1 MHGHSRRSIWLPAVL
16 VVIVAMGRSRR
27 DRTHGSSQQTLVQ
40 CLLPL
45 LLNTYSSERRSHE
58 GSERGIRRTRSR
70 SGSSRS
76 SSSSFISPP
85 RKKRKK
91 TNAEHKAETYEVRKL
106 TRNETI
112 LVKLPRARLA
122 DMLEAASKYVSV
134 THTAA
139 WCLTALLAGIW
150 LLTRMK
156 PDFRTC
162 HLKVQTFQ
170 ELRNRVQERVYAVTR
185 SRGVSYVSD
194 LISKLSD
201 VDVTSIEV
209 ISVATHEGFQIK
221 WTEGASSTHQ
231 GGKPRVGKKAVAPD
245 TASTFPPKLMTG
257 TKRKQDQ
264 EKEGA
269 DVKKRKQDQVPE
281 VTAAWRIHRAHE
293 GVIRLREA
301 DTAVEA
307 ARHAGDHSQRN
318 RERLPRAARLQDAA
332 AAGICTGQ
340 AILWSTL
347 TYLTCRDTELATVRT
362 SWYCEF
368 HCQRL

>member
-1 MHGHSRRSIWLPAVL
+1 
-16 VVIVAMGRSRR
+16 
-27 DRTHGSSQQTLVQ
+27 VQ
-40 CLLPL
+40 
-45 LLNTYSSERRSHE
+45 S
-58 GSERGIRRTRSR
+58 
-70 SGSSRS
+70 
-76 SSSSFISPP
+76 
-85 RKKRKK
+85 
-91 TNAEHKAETYEVRKL
+91 
-106 TRNETI
+106 
-112 LVKLPRARLA
+112 
-122 DMLEAASKYVSV
+122 
-134 THTAA
+134 
-139 WCLTALLAGIW
+139 
-150 LLTRMK
+150 
-156 PDFRTC
+156 
-162 HLKVQTFQ
+162 FQ
-170 ELRNRVQERVYAVTR
+170 ELVVRVQERVHAVTR

-245 TASTFPPKLMTG
+245 TASIFAPKLMTG

-293 GVIRLREA
+293 GVMRLREA

-318 RERLPRAARLQDAA
+318 GERLPRAARLQDAA
-332 AAGICTGQ
+332 VEPDLHLAFDGLPAVDNDEQDAVNNDEQDAVNNDDRGKCLVCFEYLPASGEGVMEELTTLSCRHTFHTSCIQMWTDNLCGSIDNLSCPSRCEVDRSAAA
-340 AILWSTL
+340 AIDIVPEVKVAGLGGESL
-347 TYLTCRDTELATVRT
+347 GMAPESVLLLMQVQ
-362 SWYCEF
+362 S
-368 HCQRL
+368 

>member
-1 MHGHSRRSIWLPAVL
+1 MTE
-16 VVIVAMGRSRR
+16 
-27 DRTHGSSQQTLVQ
+27 D
-40 CLLPL
+40 
-45 LLNTYSSERRSHE
+45 
-58 GSERGIRRTRSR
+58 
-70 SGSSRS
+70 
-76 SSSSFISPP
+76 
-85 RKKRKK
+85 
-91 TNAEHKAETYEVRKL
+91 EHKTETHEMRQV
-106 TRNETI
+106 TRNQTI

-122 DMLEAASKYVSV
+122 DMLEAASEYVSV

-139 WCLTALLAGIW
+139 WCLSALLAGLW

-162 HLKVQTFQ
+162 HLKVQSFQ
-170 ELRNRVQERVYAVTR
+170 ELMVRVQERVYAVTR

-245 TASTFPPKLMTG
+245 TASIFAPKLMTG

-293 GVIRLREA
+293 GVMRLREA
-301 DTAVEA
+301 DTAAEA

-318 RERLPRAARLQDAA
+318 GARLPAAVKPDLHLTFDGIPEVDNDEQDAVNNDEQDA
-332 AAGICTGQ
+332 VNNDDRG
-340 AILWSTL
+340 
-347 TYLTCRDTELATVRT
+347 
-362 SWYCEF
+362 
-368 HCQRL
+368 

>member
-1 MHGHSRRSIWLPAVL
+1 MGIRDAASGSQQCSSFC
-16 VVIVAMGRSRR
+16 VAMGRSRR
-27 DRTHGSSQQTLVQ
+27 DRTHGSSQQTLAQ

-106 TRNETI
+106 TRNETL

-139 WCLTALLAGIW
+139 WCVTALLAGIW

-162 HLKVQTFQ
+162 HLKVQTF
-170 ELRNRVQERVYAVTR
+170 
-185 SRGVSYVSD
+185 S
-194 LISKLSD
+194 
-201 VDVTSIEV
+201 
-209 ISVATHEGFQIK
+209 
-221 WTEGASSTHQ
+221 
-231 GGKPRVGKKAVAPD
+231 
-245 TASTFPPKLMTG
+245 G
-257 TKRKQDQ
+257 T
-264 EKEGA
+264 
-269 DVKKRKQDQVPE
+269 
-281 VTAAWRIHRAHE
+281 
-293 GVIRLREA
+293 
-301 DTAVEA
+301 
-307 ARHAGDHSQRN
+307 
-318 RERLPRAARLQDAA
+318 
-332 AAGICTGQ
+332 
-340 AILWSTL
+340 
-347 TYLTCRDTELATVRT
+347 
-362 SWYCEF
+362 
-368 HCQRL
+368 

>member
-1 MHGHSRRSIWLPAVL
+1 M
-16 VVIVAMGRSRR
+16 
-27 DRTHGSSQQTLVQ
+27 
-40 CLLPL
+40 
-45 LLNTYSSERRSHE
+45 
-58 GSERGIRRTRSR
+58 
-70 SGSSRS
+70 
-76 SSSSFISPP
+76 
-85 RKKRKK
+85 
-91 TNAEHKAETYEVRKL
+91 
-106 TRNETI
+106 
-112 LVKLPRARLA
+112 
-122 DMLEAASKYVSV
+122 
-134 THTAA
+134 
-139 WCLTALLAGIW
+139 
-150 LLTRMK
+150 
-156 PDFRTC
+156 
-162 HLKVQTFQ
+162 
-170 ELRNRVQERVYAVTR
+170 QERVYAVTG

-245 TASTFPPKLMTG
+245 TASIFAPKLMTG

-332 AAGICTGQ
+332 VEPDLHLAFDGLPAVDNDEQDAVNNDEQDAVNNDDRGKCLVCFEYFPASGQGVMEDLTTLSCRHTFHTSCIQMWTDNQCGSIDNLSCPCRCEVDRSASVAIDIVPEVKVAGLGGESLGMAPDSVLLLMQ
-340 AILWSTL
+340 VQS
-347 TYLTCRDTELATVRT
+347 
-362 SWYCEF
+362 
-368 HCQRL
+368 

>member
-1 MHGHSRRSIWLPAVL
+1 
-16 VVIVAMGRSRR
+16 
-27 DRTHGSSQQTLVQ
+27 
-40 CLLPL
+40 
-45 LLNTYSSERRSHE
+45 
-58 GSERGIRRTRSR
+58 
-70 SGSSRS
+70 
-76 SSSSFISPP
+76 
-85 RKKRKK
+85 
-91 TNAEHKAETYEVRKL
+91 
-106 TRNETI
+106 
-112 LVKLPRARLA
+112 
-122 DMLEAASKYVSV
+122 MLEAASKYVSV

-139 WCLTALLAGIW
+139 WCLSALLAGLW

-162 HLKVQTFQ
+162 HLKVQSFQ

-201 VDVTSIEV
+201 IDVTSFQV
-209 ISVATHEGFQIK
+209 ISVATHEGFQIE
-221 WTEGASSTHQ
+221 WTKGASSTHQ

-245 TASTFPPKLMTG
+245 TASIFAPKLMTG

-293 GVIRLREA
+293 GVMRLREA
-301 DTAVEA
+301 DTAAEA

-318 RERLPRAARLQDAA
+318 GERLPRAARLQDAA
-332 AAGICTGQ
+332 VEPDLHLAFDGLPAVDNDEQDAVNNDEQDAVNNDDRGKCLVCFEYLPASGQGVMEDLTTLSCRHTFHTSCIQMWTDNLCGSIDNLSCPSRCEVDRSAAA
-340 AILWSTL
+340 AIDIVPEVKVAGLGGESL
-347 TYLTCRDTELATVRT
+347 GMAPESVLLLMQVQ
-362 SWYCEF
+362 S
-368 HCQRL
+368 